1 MRQIDILLFPF
12 LPFWLSTFITTTFNS
27 TNKYLEIAI
36 WMINVFGIKRNIA
49 LAKSFSL
56 IIMKK
61 ICYLSK
67 DKICK
72 LIHVQKML
80 SRSRSRTYIVANNVN
95 DLLYILL
102 SVKHY
107 TILIHSDNVQKTL
120 LFIGFQSRSFY
131 CKIKETAV
139 YT

>member
-1 MRQIDILLFPF
+1 MY
-12 LPFWLSTFITTTFNS
+12 
-27 TNKYLEIAI
+27 K
-36 WMINVFGIKRNIA
+36 
-49 LAKSFSL
+49 
-56 IIMKK
+56 
-61 ICYLSK
+61 
-67 DKICK
+67 
-72 LIHVQKML
+72 KML